1 MKTLNEMAVKLQES
15 IIKQQDDAHNSS
27 TLNVNKYNNLKIRM
41 STKYHYPH
49 ISVSIGIS
57 EAIFNIEDCT
67 KTDGGLGPDERY
79 VRKWMGTSTIA
90 ADLKEIYAALSDLI
104 KAEDV
109 AKEISQEGEAD
120 EVKRDAPRKKT
131 AFKKILEGGLP
142 MMNSDS
148 PIEEVSKSEQMISL
162 SEEVHNRTVHSHTEK
177 NNDTGMETVDNVK
190 KDLKDFL
197 KSMFRRK

>member
-49 ISVSIGIS
+49 IIVSIGIS

-67 KTDGGLGPDERY
+67 KTDGGLGPDEKY

-90 ADLKEIYAALSDLI
+90 ADLKEIYVALSDLI

-120 EVKRDAPRKKT
+120 EVKREAPRKKT

-162 SEEVHNRTVHSHTEK
+162 SEEVHNRTVHSHAEK
-177 NNDTGMETVDNVK
+177 IMIQVWK
-190 KDLKDFL
+190 RLI
-197 KSMFRRK
+197 M

>member
-49 ISVSIGIS
+49 IIVSIGIS

-67 KTDGGLGPDERY
+67 KTDGGLGPDEKY

-90 ADLKEIYAALSDLI
+90 ADLKEIYVALSDLI

-120 EVKRDAPRKKT
+120 EVKREAPRKKT

-148 PIEEVSKSEQMISL
+148 PIEEVSKSEQML
-162 SEEVHNRTVHSHTEK
+162 YL
-177 NNDTGMETVDNVK
+177 K
-190 KDLKDFL
+190 KFIIGLFILILK
-197 KSMFRRK
+197 KIMIQVWKRSIM

>member
-27 TLNVNKYNNLKIRM
+27 TLNVNKYNNLKIKM
-41 STKYHYPH
+41 STRYHYPH
-49 ISVSIGIS
+49 IIVSIG
-57 EAIFNIEDCT
+57 T
-67 KTDGGLGPDERY
+67 KTDGGLGPDEKY

-90 ADLKEIYAALSDLI
+90 ADLKEIYVALSDLI

-120 EVKRDAPRKKT
+120 EVKREAPRKKT